1 MLYRQMLE
9 LFDMLDR
16 PQACGEEVKK
26 LMLERGADEVTVHTV
41 EGTDD
46 NGKKGTTDCICIL
59 VKGKNGKS
67 SGGTAPTMASLAG
80 WAGWAPVPK

>member
-1 MLYRQMLE
+1 MLYKQMLE

-41 EGTDD
+41 TNSGMGDRLVPFHQCD
-46 NGKKGTTDCICIL
+46 ICCHTYYDFII
-59 VKGKNGKS
+59 
-67 SGGTAPTMASLAG
+67 
-80 WAGWAPVPK
+80 